1 MNNILQV
8 SGNYALSI
16 SGEVWKMSKDN
27 IPTKVMGYKDDN
39 GNELSI
45 LKIAHGTNHLLA
57 LDTNGNVWA
66 LGANEH
72 GQLGT
77 NSRTA
82 STVPVKVYKGEQNSG
97 DSYLSGI
104 VDISA
109 SKFVSAAI
117 DVNGDIYRWGANEY
131 GQLGIGNTTEKY
143 VPAKVIKSSDDLKF
157 DLVAGGSNHQMAV
170 DENGNVWI
178 VGSNEYG
185 QLGDGTQIDKN
196 VPLMVGGNE
205 VVIYENGTA
214 LYGTIYM
221 NVDDVKD
228 LDAGFN
234 VFNLYQSGILSMNE
248 FEFVSSDLG
257 VLEINKSTGVAT
269 ANKAGTAYISAA
281 ENKYSQKS
289 AYIKVIVS
297 NNNVG
302 FEPKAITKG
311 NHSLALRA
319 DGTLWAWGINKN
331 GQLGTGNTISVDEP
345 TD

>member
-1 MNNILQV
+1 M
-8 SGNYALSI
+8 
-16 SGEVWKMSKDN
+16 
-27 IPTKVMGYKDDN
+27 
-39 GNELSI
+39 
-45 LKIAHGTNHLLA
+45 
-57 LDTNGNVWA
+57 A

-196 VPLMVGGNE
+196 VPLWLAVTKLLFMKR
-205 VVIYENGTA
+205 
-214 LYGTIYM
+214 YGS
-221 NVDDVKD
+221 
-228 LDAGFN
+228 LWH
-234 VFNLYQSGILSMNE
+234 NLYE
-248 FEFVSSDLG
+248 C
-257 VLEINKSTGVAT
+257 
-269 ANKAGTAYISAA
+269 
-281 ENKYSQKS
+281 
-289 AYIKVIVS
+289 
-297 NNNVG
+297 
-302 FEPKAITKG
+302 
-311 NHSLALRA
+311 R
-319 DGTLWAWGINKN
+319 
-331 GQLGTGNTISVDEP
+331 
-345 TD
+345 